1 MLAAPPL
8 AAVSSIA
15 HVKQPIR
22 VLELLV
28 TTSPG
33 GGPKHVWDLVQHLPR
48 SEFDLVIGAPRDGTF
63 FDRFRDRGLEVVE
76 FPRSSLGARHFHLTR
91 RLISRLDIDVVHTH
105 GTGPG
110 CYGRLVARWMRV
122 PAIHTFHGLHYSGYS
137 PLSRHLYLALERQL
151 ARGSH
156 TIINVSRSQHLEGLG
171 LRLFRPEQSVVI
183 VNGVDIEG
191 MERVLLESPIRR
203 ESLGL
208 TAADVVIG
216 CVSRFDPVQRIE
228 LLVEA
233 LRRLRARF
241 PRLVLVLVG
250 GGGEQQRIRRL
261 VFEGGVSEQVIFT
274 GFLESP
280 ARIQPV
286 LDLYVASSRKEG
298 LPPSILE
305 AMAAGL
311 AVVATDVP
319 GHRDVVVPGE
329 TGLLVTPEDPAAL
342 ADAIAALLT
351 DPARRKSLG
360 QAGRERVRQEFS
372 ISAMVDATA
381 AAYRR
386 AARR

>member
-48 SEFDLVIGAPRDGTF
+48 SEFDLAIGAPRDGTF

-381 AAYRR
+381 AVYRR
-386 AARR
+386 AAGR

>member
-1 MLAAPPL
+1 VTQPL
-8 AAVSSIA
+8 
-15 HVKQPIR
+15 R

-48 SEFDLVIGAPRDGTF
+48 NEFELVIGAPHDGIF
-63 FDRFRDRGLEVVE
+63 FDRFRARGLEVVE
-76 FPRSSLGARHFHLTR
+76 FPLRRLSARHFSLTR
-91 RLISRLDIDVVHTH
+91 RLISRLGIDVVHSH
-105 GTGPG
+105 GKGPG
-110 CYGRLVARWMRV
+110 FYGRTVARWMRV
-122 PAIHTFHGLHYSGYS
+122 PAIHTFHGLHYTGYS
-137 PLSRHLYLALERQL
+137 PLSRPLYLTMERQL
-151 ARGSH
+151 SRWSH

-171 LRLFRPEQSVVI
+171 LRLFRPAQGVVI
-183 VNGVDIEG
+183 VNGVDIED
-191 MERVLLESPIRR
+191 MERAMLEAPIRR

-208 TAADVVIG
+208 TADDVVIG
-216 CVSRFDPVQRIE
+216 CISRFDPIKRIE

-233 LRRLRARF
+233 LRRLRVRF
-241 PRLVLVLVG
+241 PRLALVLVG

-261 VFEGGVSEQVIFT
+261 VFESGLSEQVIFT
-274 GFLESP
+274 GFLENP

-298 LPPSILE
+298 LPLSILE

-311 AVVATDVP
+311 AVVATDAP

-329 TGLLVTPEDPAAL
+329 TGLLVPPEDPAAL
-342 ADAIAALLT
+342 AEAVAVLLT
-351 DPARRKSLG
+351 DPARRKNLG

-372 ISAMVDATA
+372 IRAMVDGTA
-381 AAYRR
+381 AVYRR

>member
-48 SEFDLVIGAPRDGTF
+48 SEFELVIGAPRDGIF

-76 FPRSSLGARHFHLTR
+76 FPLSSLGARHFHLTR

-286 LDLYVASSRKEG
+286 LDLYVASARKEG

>member
-1 MLAAPPL
+1 MLAASPL

>member
-1 MLAAPPL
+1 MLAASPL

-48 SEFDLVIGAPRDGTF
+48 SEFDLAIGAPRDGTF

-76 FPRSSLGARHFHLTR
+76 FPLSSLGARHFHLTR

-122 PAIHTFHGLHYSGYS
+122 PAIHTFHGLHDSGYP

-151 ARGSH
+151 ARWSH

-171 LRLFRPEQSVVI
+171 LRLFRPEQGVVI

-360 QAGRERVRQEFS
+360 QAGRERVR
-372 ISAMVDATA
+372 SAMVDATA

>member
-1 MLAAPPL
+1 VLAAPPL

>member
-1 MLAAPPL
+1 MLAASPL

-28 TTSPG
+28 TTSPS

-48 SEFDLVIGAPRDGTF
+48 SEFDLAIGAPRDGTF

-171 LRLFRPEQSVVI
+171 LRLFRPEQGVVI

>member
-48 SEFDLVIGAPRDGTF
+48 SEFDLAIGAPRDGTF

>member
-15 HVKQPIR
+15 HVKQPIC

-48 SEFDLVIGAPRDGTF
+48 SEFDLAIGAPRDGTF

>member
-1 MLAAPPL
+1 VLAAPPL

-15 HVKQPIR
+15 HVNQPIR

-48 SEFDLVIGAPRDGTF
+48 SEFELVIGAPRDGIF

-76 FPRSSLGARHFHLTR
+76 FPLSRLGARHFHLTR
-91 RLISRLDIDVVHTH
+91 RLISRLRIDVVHTH

-110 CYGRLVARWMRV
+110 CYGRLAARWVRV
-122 PAIHTFHGLHYSGYS
+122 PAIHTFHGPHDNGSP
-137 PLSRHLYLALERQL
+137 PLSRHLSVALERQL
-151 ARGSH
+151 ARWSH
-156 TIINVSRSQHLEGLG
+156 TIINGSRSQHLEGLG
-171 LRLFRPEQSVVI
+171 LRLFRPEQGVVI
-183 VNGVDIEG
+183 VNGVDIED

-216 CVSRFDPVQRIE
+216 CVSRFDPLQRIE

-250 GGGEQQRIRRL
+250 GGGEQPRIRRL
-261 VFEGGVSEQVIFT
+261 VFEGGVAAQVIFT

-360 QAGRERVRQEFS
+360 QAGRERVRQDFS
-372 ISAMVDATA
+372 IRAMVDATA

>member
-15 HVKQPIR
+15 HVKQPIC

-48 SEFDLVIGAPRDGTF
+48 SEFELVIGAPRDGIF
-63 FDRFRDRGLEVVE
+63 FDRFRDRGLDVVE
-76 FPRSSLGARHFHLTR
+76 FPLSHLGARHFYLTR
-91 RLISRLDIDVVHTH
+91 RLISRLGLDVFHTH
-105 GTGPG
+105 GKSPG
-110 CYGRLVARWMRV
+110 FYGRTIARWMGV
-122 PAIHTFHGLHYSGYS
+122 PAIHTFHGLHYSGY
-137 PLSRHLYLALERQL
+137 PPFSRHLYLALERQL
-151 ARGSH
+151 SRWSD

-216 CVSRFDPVQRIE
+216 CISRFDPVKRIE
-228 LLVEA
+228 LLVET

-250 GGGEQQRIRRL
+250 GGVEQQRIRRL

-280 ARIQPV
+280 ARILPM

-298 LPPSILE
+298 LPPSMLE

-311 AVVATDVP
+311 AVVATDVH
-319 GHRDVVVPGE
+319 GHRDLVVQGE
-329 TGLLVTPEDPAAL
+329 TGLLVAPEDPAAL
-342 ADAIAALLT
+342 ADAIAASLT

-360 QAGRERVRQEFS
+360 HAGRERVRQEFTMR
-372 ISAMVDATA
+372 AMVDATA

>member
-1 MLAAPPL
+1 VLAAPPL

-76 FPRSSLGARHFHLTR
+76 FPLSSLGARHFHLTR

-171 LRLFRPEQSVVI
+171 LRLFRPEQGVVI

-286 LDLYVASSRKEG
+286 LDLYVASARKEG

>member
-1 MLAAPPL
+1 MA
-8 AAVSSIA
+8 
-15 HVKQPIR
+15 KGPIR

-48 SEFDLVIGAPRDGTF
+48 SEFDLAIGAPRDGTF

-381 AAYRR
+381 AAYHR